1 MTYLKVYI
9 ITVYIKLDSEK
20 VLNFEA
26 QMATSLADQ
35 LQRLK
40 VPETSVL
47 LRDNKRPSLLFNPK
61 EAAALSKETVYQI
74 GLEGLEELIQK
85 NEAFSQFQHTLFHE
99 TSKSFERSVQTAET
113 NEKLNKALRQ
123 MLLTMSPYFLFNSS
137 HKVLEWLIY
146 RFSIHEYLRDDLLM
160 LCLPY
165 HESTMFVRVLQ
176 LLKFKDKNDS
186 FYFLKSFQKS
196 GNHLPKQSLLNHA
209 ASDIG
214 FLKYVTSY
222 LKDLLKLH
230 RKHELLSVAINFY
243 CTVFTGALEYVDNI
257 GEDLLC
263 QMLPLIL
270 KGLNSTTA
278 DFYAASLVITVRLV
292 TKTTLSD
299 PLVDKLVEK
308 ISEFSV
314 SNLKKEASLVL
325 IIIYQSQ
332 DHYKHIPPAAINN
345 ILNIEGLPKI
355 LNNLQS
361 SGNAIYPFL
370 KRLISSF
377 THEGV
382 TNDVKLSRDVMKACL
397 DHIKVKNT
405 FVFTI
410 LRCILD
416 AVNPKFKISSEAQ
429 NWLTEVIHS
438 IEQQYP
444 TPFDKAVHKILSTSS
459 DKRSIKRRKCLSKI
473 IKNSVVYRGK
483 FELFEKL
490 YHPNPAIRGEAL
502 KLLCN
507 NFDDLKET
515 DRQLV
520 NRSLVDKLNDND
532 VIVVKNTLKI
542 LKKCDALDK
551 NGIKSSLINLANKYH
566 RDKSGWALISDNVV
580 NLLTTLY
587 EPNDWEVFISIFP
600 FLLPLTSKNMSSA
613 KKMLETPFI
622 AKNDLFQSELQELKN
637 ADDELRFI
645 TLLLKTLSKNTN
657 LESVQSLVDV
667 VKKNTTEYY
676 PFQKYIL
683 ILLLSTILPEDSD
696 LEIAGQ
702 ILNIF
707 STMYYSADNKFEKT
721 ATFIVYVQKAILGK
735 FPIQGFLQ
743 CLENFIYKIKKPDID
758 LKLRDFSVNN
768 QENEFFINITCLLL
782 DNEEYLKKFLKAKF
796 QNLNEE
802 IEYLLNVCVSDNSHL
817 HNNFKPKILKYIES
831 ILEENLEI
839 KTTITITNYFIVLL
853 LALMTDSEENIRKT
867 VVHILTLLITISTK
881 KENHYHLLLN
891 SLIKYKEEI
900 VIDHQQLPSI
910 IFNTLDPSN
919 TKGKRNLKDLNFI
932 RNDLFSFCCHKD
944 IPAYLKAT
952 ILWTFSSI
960 NTFESLEETTDMAL
974 IILENN
980 STEIMSFNAKIIKLV
995 VSKINSQVIG
1005 QLKMNSKTWKLVE
1018 TFIKSDKTIIKDNE
1032 DTLSLS
1038 SLILNQLN
1046 SETFSSLEDE
1056 DVVKSI
1062 LKLIIELSLSTQ
1074 DSEVVSLISR
1084 IFKHIDLNAEW
1095 IKEHLLRMRDVQSS
1109 KIDENKKKR
1118 RIGIVPTV
1126 DILDTFEWKKGV
1138 AVLEFIQDKKKIRN
1152 IECILPIFFDL
1163 LKRCLDFDEQSAV
1176 EYPKQLLLA
1185 IIHQSCMKL
1194 GGVLPENLFNVE
1206 LIVQCI
1212 RASQNPQTHHQALL
1226 VLAYTANLLPT
1237 QVLHHMMAIFTF
1249 IGSSVLRHDDA
1260 YSFQLI
1266 SKIIDTVIPI
1276 ITKSDGEDIQLHNI
1290 SKILRIF
1297 VDVIL
1302 DVPEHRRIPLY
1313 KQLLETVDVK
1323 EHLYLFLL
1331 LLFESQIKSSP
1342 IQKKEKDVVQRKL
1355 DIGADICKE
1364 FSPSIVIYS
1373 CIRLL
1378 QHLSN
1383 LPDEK
1388 QDNMEVDGENTSNL
1402 ASFSPKDFRHY
1413 KYLIVKFTAN
1423 LLGSHSFVKQVADLN
1438 EDEELKL
1445 EPLFKEI
1452 IINVLQYIQRVSK
1465 IVEKFSNIPQ
1475 VQYWKVLLHLNYDIL
1490 DSVNALVT
1498 PQMFL
1503 LITKGLLIHK
1513 LPTVKKRILE
1523 LMINK
1528 LQYNKEFFDE
1538 GEKPDLYSLIHPIT
1552 SIIEGGKE
1560 DDGDTEQETVI
1571 QTSLLCLKLLVKT
1584 LAPAEPEKFIPV
1596 LDFITGLLMSKKTQS
1611 NIQASVVLCLAELC
1625 VNLKGFAIGSLPDFM
1640 PALIR
1645 ILKRQ
1650 KYGEIHSML
1659 IRSLVTTIEKIL
1671 DSMPLFLSP
1680 YLEKLLTEITQLIST
1695 CTNNEEQKVQAFSTK
1710 LSSIKQKI
1718 GYSIPLRMLLPN
1730 IHTSYDVLVG
1740 NKCFKATTVLLDIL
1754 AENISNTTTSDLN
1767 SNLNELTNLFFS
1779 ILKFRT
1785 ENLCSSED
1793 IESVET
1799 HIINAFTVLILK
1811 LSENTFR
1818 PLYYKLY
1825 DWAVRSEVKDER
1837 LITFYS
1843 LSSRIAESLKSL
1855 FVLFASHF
1863 INNSA
1868 EILDACN
1875 RSKTEDL
1882 YYANEDKNVILL
1894 ENVLKTLNSVFLYDN
1909 QKFINRDRFNVLM
1922 QPLVDQLENPLGG
1935 LNALTK
1941 RNSELV
1947 TPCLVHFSIAVADDA
1962 LWKQI
1967 NYQILLK
1974 MRNNTAKIRL
1984 IALHCLTEIVK
1995 KLGEDFLPLLPETIP
2010 FLAELLED
2018 EEEDIEKNCQKAV
2031 REMEAVLGE
2040 SLQKYF

>member
-1 MTYLKVYI
+1 
-9 ITVYIKLDSEK
+9 
-20 VLNFEA
+20 
-26 QMATSLADQ
+26 MATSLADQ

-47 LRDNKRPSLLFNPK
+47 IRDNKRPSLLFNPK
-61 EAAALSKETVYQI
+61 EAATLSKETVYQI

-85 NEAFSQFQHTLFHE
+85 NEVFSQFKHTLFHE
-99 TSKSFERSVQTAET
+99 TSKSFERSVQTAEI
-113 NEKLNKALRQ
+113 NEKLNKSLRR
-123 MLLTMSPYFLFNSS
+123 MLLSMSPYFLFNCS
-137 HKVLEWLIY
+137 HKVLEWLIC

-160 LCLPY
+160 SCLPY

-196 GNHLPKQSLLNHA
+196 GTHLPKQSLLNHA

-214 FLKYVTSY
+214 FLKYVTLY
-222 LKDLLKLH
+222 LKDLLKVH
-230 RKHELLSVAINFY
+230 SKHELLSVAINFY
-243 CTVFTGALEYVDNI
+243 CTVFTGTLEYLDNI
-257 GEDLLC
+257 GEDILC
-263 QMLPLIL
+263 QMLPLII

-278 DFYAASLVITVRLV
+278 DFYAASLVVTVRLV

-299 PLVDKLVEK
+299 HLIDKLVEK

-332 DHYKHIPPAAINN
+332 EHYKHIPSTAVNN
-345 ILNIEGLPKI
+345 ILNIQELPKI

-361 SGNAIYPFL
+361 NGNSIYPFL
-370 KRLISSF
+370 KRLISCF

-382 TNDVKLSRDVMKACL
+382 NNDEKLSRDVMKACL
-397 DHIKVKNT
+397 DLIKVKNT

-416 AVNPKFKISSEAQ
+416 AVNTKLQISPEAQ
-429 NWLTEVIHS
+429 NWLTEIIHS

-459 DKRSIKRRKCLSKI
+459 DKRSVKRRKCLSKI
-473 IKNSVVYRGK
+473 IKNSVIYRGK

-490 YHPNPAIRGEAL
+490 YHPNPAIRGEAI

-507 NFDDLKET
+507 NFDDLKDT

-520 NRSLVDKLNDND
+520 NKSLVDKLNDND
-532 VIVVKNTLKI
+532 VMVVKNTLEI
-542 LKKCDALDK
+542 LKKCDAVDK
-551 NGIKSSLINLANKYH
+551 CGIKSALINLANKYQK
-566 RDKSGWALISDNVV
+566 DKSGWGLISDNVV
-580 NLLTTLY
+580 NLLTSLY
-587 EPNDWEVFISIFP
+587 EPNDWEVFISLFS
-600 FLLPLTSKNMSSA
+600 FLLPQTSKNMSRA
-613 KKMLETPFI
+613 KKILETPFI
-622 AKNDLFQSELQELKN
+622 VKNNLFKSDLQKLKN
-637 ADDELRFI
+637 AEEEESFI
-645 TLLLKTLSKNTN
+645 TLLLNTLSKNN
-657 LESVQSLVDV
+657 DVEIVKSLIDV
-667 VKKNTTEYY
+667 VKKNETVNYS
-676 PFQKYIL
+676 FHKYIL
-683 ILLLSTILPEDSD
+683 ILLLSTILPQDSN

-702 ILNIF
+702 VLNIF
-707 STMYYSADNKFEKT
+707 STLYYSSSKKFEKK
-721 ATFIVYVQKAILGK
+721 ASVIGYIQKAIAGK
-735 FPIQGFLQ
+735 FPVQGFLQ
-743 CLENFIYKIKKPDID
+743 CLEKFIYKIKKPDID
-758 LKLRDFSVNN
+758 LKQRDFSINN
-768 QENEFFINITCLLL
+768 HENDYYINITCLLL
-782 DNEEYLKKFLKAKF
+782 DKEEYLKKFLKANF
-796 QNLNEE
+796 QNFNEE
-802 IEYLLNVCVSDNSHL
+802 MEFFLNVSVSGNSHL
-817 HNNFKPKILKYIES
+817 YTNFKSKILKYIES
-831 ILEENLEI
+831 ILKQNLE
-839 KTTITITNYFIVLL
+839 TEDTITINNYLIVLL
-853 LALMTDSEENIRKT
+853 LALMADSEENLRKT
-867 VVHILTLLITISTK
+867 VIHILTMLTTMSTQ
-881 KENHYHLLLN
+881 KENRYNPLIN
-891 SLIKYKEEI
+891 SLIKHKEEI
-900 VIDHQQLPSI
+900 IIDNQQIPSI

-919 TKGKRNLKDLNFI
+919 TKGKRNSKDLNFI
-932 RNDLFSFCCHKD
+932 RNDLFSLSCRND
-944 IPAYLKAT
+944 TPAYLKAT
-952 ILWTFSSI
+952 ILWAFSLI
-960 NTFESLEETTDMAL
+960 DTFESLEETTDMAL
-974 IILENN
+974 NILKNN
-980 STEIMSFNAKIIKLV
+980 SIELTSFNAKIIKLV

-1005 QLKMNSKTWKLVE
+1005 RLNMDSKTWRLLE
-1018 TFIKSDKTIIKDNE
+1018 TFINSDKTIIKDSE

-1038 SLILNQLN
+1038 SLTLNQLN
-1046 SETFSSLEDE
+1046 SDTFSSLEDE
-1056 DVVKSI
+1056 VVVKSI
-1062 LKLIIELSLSTQ
+1062 LKIIIELSLTTQ
-1074 DSEVVSLISR
+1074 DSEVVFIISR

-1095 IKEHLLRMRDVQSS
+1095 IKEHLVSMRDVQSS

-1152 IECILPIFFDL
+1152 IECVLPIFFDL

-1194 GGVLPENLFNVE
+1194 DGVLPENLFNVE

-1249 IGSSVLRHDDA
+1249 MGSSVLRHEDA

-1276 ITKSDGEDIQLHNI
+1276 ITKGDGEDIQVHNVT
-1290 SKILRIF
+1290 KILRIF

-1313 KQLLETVDVK
+1313 KQLLETINVK
-1323 EHLYLFLL
+1323 EHLYIFLL
-1331 LLFESQIKSSP
+1331 LLFESQIKSGT
-1342 IQKKEKDVVQRKL
+1342 IQKKEKDAVQRKL

-1364 FSPSIVIYS
+1364 FSPSIVIYN

-1388 QDNMEVDGENTSNL
+1388 QDNIEVDDETTPNL
-1402 ASFSPKDFRHY
+1402 SSFSPKDFRHY

-1438 EDEELKL
+1438 EEEELNL

-1452 IINVLQYIQRVSK
+1452 IISVLQYIQRVSK
-1465 IVEKFSNIPQ
+1465 IVEKFSNTPQ

-1503 LITKGLLIHK
+1503 LITKGLLVHK

-1523 LMINK
+1523 LLINK
-1528 LQYNKEFFDE
+1528 LQYNKEFFYHE
-1538 GEKPDLYSLIHPIT
+1538 EKTDLYSLIHPIT

-1560 DDGDTEQETVI
+1560 EEGDTEQETVI

-1584 LAPAEPEKFIPV
+1584 LAPEEPEKFVPI
-1596 LDFITGLLMSKKTQS
+1596 LDFVTGLLMSKKTQS

-1625 VNLKGFAIGSLPDFM
+1625 VTLKGFAIGSLPDFM
-1640 PALIR
+1640 PALIK

-1650 KYGEIHSML
+1650 KHCETHNML
-1659 IRSLVTTIEKIL
+1659 IRSLITTIEKIL

-1695 CTNNEEQKVQAFSTK
+1695 CTNNEEHKTQAFSTK
-1710 LSSIKQKI
+1710 LSSVKQKI
-1718 GYSIPLRMLLPN
+1718 GHSIPLRMLLP
-1730 IHTSYDVLVG
+1730 TVQSSYDVLLE
-1740 NKCFKATTVLLDIL
+1740 NKCFKAITVLLDIL
-1754 AENISNTTTSDLN
+1754 AETISNTTTSDLN
-1767 SNLNELTNLFFS
+1767 SNLNQLTNLFFS

-1785 ENLCSSED
+1785 ENLCSAED
-1793 IESVET
+1793 IEDVET

-1825 DWAVRSEVKDER
+1825 DWAVRSEIKDER

-1868 EILDACN
+1868 QILDGCN
-1875 RSKTEDL
+1875 LSKTEDL
-1882 YYANEDKNVILL
+1882 YFTDEEKNVILI
-1894 ENVLKTLNSVFLYDN
+1894 ENILKTLNSVFLYDN
-1909 QKFINRDRFNVLM
+1909 QKFINRDRFNILM
-1922 QPLVDQLENPLGG
+1922 QPLVDQLENTLGG
-1935 LNALTK
+1935 LDVLTK
-1941 RNSELV
+1941 RNTELV
-1947 TPCLVHFSIAVADDA
+1947 TPCLVHFSVAVADDA